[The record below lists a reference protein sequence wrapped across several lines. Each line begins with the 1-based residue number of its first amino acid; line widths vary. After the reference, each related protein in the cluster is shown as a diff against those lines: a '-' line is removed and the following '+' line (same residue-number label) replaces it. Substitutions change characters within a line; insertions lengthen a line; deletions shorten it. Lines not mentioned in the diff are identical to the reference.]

1 MSCNCLWITCYYN
14 KSFTYFRYVM
24 LVVFFLNLGE
34 GQNYPHY
41 LWRGGGQ
48 IILRQGIQ
56 TVRNFFPIFMYTFSI
71 ILLQYAKKWGRN
83 LNFFTC
89 KYKKIMVDKKVGEGG
104 GAFSPQSI
112 VAICLLFTFYFF
124 HLTKENLDLSK
135 WL

>member
-1 MSCNCLWITCYYN
+1 
-14 KSFTYFRYVM
+14 M
-24 LVVFFLNLGE
+24 LVVFFLKLGRGSE
-34 GQNYPHY
+34 LPPLSLKG
-41 LWRGGGQ
+41 GGGQ

-71 ILLQYAKKWGRN
+71 ILLQYAKKLGRN

-89 KYKKIMVDKKVGEGG
+89 KYKKIMVDKKVGGG
-104 GAFSPQSI
+104 GGFPQSI

-135 WL
+135 